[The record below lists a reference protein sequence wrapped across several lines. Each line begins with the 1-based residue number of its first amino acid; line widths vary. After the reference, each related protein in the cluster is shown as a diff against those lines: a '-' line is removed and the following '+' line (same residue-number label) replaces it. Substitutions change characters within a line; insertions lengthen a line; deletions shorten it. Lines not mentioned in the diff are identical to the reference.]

1 MLRSRGR
8 VSYRALRRQF
18 DVDDAYIDDIRSE
31 LVDVLKLAVDEG
43 GQILAWAGP
52 STRRA
57 DDSPDGRGREPTSRV
72 VDPRPAAEATPAAAA
87 APPREAAPRHRTVM
101 VCDLVESTP
110 RAEPHDPA
118 EPAEAVALR

>member
-57 DDSPDGRGREPTSRV
+57 DDSPDERGGEPTSPV
-72 VDPRPAAEATPAAAA
+72 VGPRPAADATPTAAA
-87 APPREAAPRHRTVM
+87 APPPRGRRPHLPGMVCAPR
-101 VCDLVESTP
+101 
-110 RAEPHDPA
+110 A
-118 EPAEAVALR
+118 